1 MINDLFYKVDIFL
14 KDENYWKY
22 KIEKYDKILIGDRME
37 IKQQN
42 IIVTGGA
49 SGLGLELTKQLLN
62 EGANVAAVDIN
73 GEALKK
79 LEQEIN
85 SPKLKTYVVDMGS
98 VESIK
103 KFREDYKKD
112 YSDVDI
118 IINNAGIIQP
128 FVKVEALDD
137 ITINKVMNINFF
149 GPLHLIRFFMEDLT
163 KDKKEQ
169 YIVNVSSMGGFFPFP
184 GQTIYGASKAALKIF
199 TEGLFAELE
208 KTNVRVMIV
217 LPGAMATNITKNS
230 NVKVDN
236 SSEDSTF
243 KMLSPVDGARQ
254 IITGIRK
261 NKFKLFLGSDSKF
274 LKFLYKI
281 NSIWAIRFI
290 NKKMSSINK

>member
-1 MINDLFYKVDIFL
+1 
-14 KDENYWKY
+14 
-22 KIEKYDKILIGDRME
+22 ME
-37 IKQQN
+37 IKRQN
-42 IIVTGGA
+42 VIVTGAA
-49 SGLGLELTKQLLN
+49 SGLGLELTKQLLR

-73 GEALKK
+73 AENLKK
-79 LEQEIN
+79 LELDLN
-85 SPKLKTYVVDMGS
+85 TDKLKTYVVDMGN

-128 FVKVEALDD
+128 FVKVGELDD
-137 ITINKVMNINFF
+137 NVIHKTMNVNFF
-149 GPLHLIRFFMEDLT
+149 GPLNLIRFFMEDLT

-208 KTNVRVMIV
+208 NTNVRVMVV

-230 NVKVDN
+230 NVEV
-236 SSEDSTF
+236 STTEENTSM
-243 KMLSPVDGARQ
+243 KMLSPVVGASE
-254 IITGIRK
+254 IIKGIKK
-261 NKFKLFLGSDSKF
+261 NKFKIFLGSDAKF

-281 NSIWAIRFI
+281 NSIWAIRYI
-290 NKKMSSINK
+290 NKKMSSMK

>member
-1 MINDLFYKVDIFL
+1 
-14 KDENYWKY
+14 
-22 KIEKYDKILIGDRME
+22 ME
-37 IKQQN
+37 IKKQN
-42 IIVTGGA
+42 VIVTGAA
-49 SGLGLELTKQLLN
+49 SGLGLELTKQLLL

-73 GEALKK
+73 EENLKK
-79 LEQEIN
+79 MELELK
-85 SPKLKTYVVDMGS
+85 SKRLKTYKVDMGNT
-98 VESIK
+98 ESIK
-103 KFREDYKKD
+103 KFREEYKND

-128 FVKVEALDD
+128 FVKVGDLDD
-137 ITINKVMNINFF
+137 STINKVMNINFF
-149 GPLHLIRFFMEDLT
+149 GPLNLIRFFMEDLI

-230 NVKVDN
+230 NVEVSTTEEN
-236 SSEDSTF
+236 SSF
-243 KMLSPVDGARQ
+243 KMLSPEIGAKE
-254 IITGIRK
+254 IIKGIKK
-261 NKFKLFLGSDSKF
+261 NKFKIFLGSDSKF

-290 NKKMSSINK
+290 NKKMNNIN